1 MTRPGYD
8 VREFFRND
16 IRHDDP
22 EHVTAWR
29 DWFARHGIDPA
40 EVLLTEWVE
49 RRVNP
54 GQNQIVWLEQGV
66 RDGQSITVHREMDL
80 TEPPAPFPVP

>member
-8 VREFFRND
+8 VREFFRD
-16 IRHDDP
+16 DVRHDDP
-22 EHVTAWR
+22 EHVAVWR

-40 EVLLTEWVE
+40 EVLLTGWVE

-54 GQNQIVWLEQGV
+54 G
-66 RDGQSITVHREMDL
+66 
-80 TEPPAPFPVP
+80 